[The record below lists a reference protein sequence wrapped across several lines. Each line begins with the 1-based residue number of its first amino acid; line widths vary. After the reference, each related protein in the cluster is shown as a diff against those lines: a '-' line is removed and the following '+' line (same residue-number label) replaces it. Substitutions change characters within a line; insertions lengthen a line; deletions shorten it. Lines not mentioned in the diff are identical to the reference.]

1 MFRSEE
7 EEDIPVADA
16 EAERDNGYKKRIT
29 VFDSLVRGLIRYDC
43 FLYEDVLPEIS
54 LEGRWFH

>member
-29 VFDSLVRGLIRYDC
+29 VFDSLVRGLIRL
-43 FLYEDVLPEIS
+43 FFI
-54 LEGRWFH
+54 